1 MKAFQKIQNIL
12 LLVVILVACNSCTE
26 PYALQSSNYQNYLV
40 VEATLTNGLKKQEVK
55 LTRTYRLEEREPTAE
70 QNATVKV
77 FGDDGSVFLF
87 EEENEKYVSVD
98 EFEPLPNVAYRLE
111 IETENGKRYIS
122 TEQTLPSVS
131 NLESIA
137 AIRKTNDL
145 GTDGVEI
152 QANSF
157 DPTNSSKFYRFTF
170 EETYKVIVPY
180 WSANNI
186 RILPDNT
193 IEFYLRDG
201 ETRTCYSNDTSK
213 SIILENTSNSIEDR
227 ILNFPVHFIPQ
238 SDYKIANRYS
248 IIVHQ
253 YIHNATSFEFY
264 KNLKNLSDEGSNL
277 SQVQPGLIPSNL
289 TCVQQPNEIVVGL
302 FDVATVSS
310 ERIFFNY
317 EEIFPDS
324 YPPGFFYECETRS
337 FNSQDFSPLNSND
350 GFVAMKS
357 YINSNQLIYYR
368 NTGAIYELVKPVC
381 GDCTTFSS
389 NVIPPFW
396 QWKNI

>member
-1 MKAFQKIQNIL
+1 MKAIQKIQNIL
-12 LLVVILVACNSCTE
+12 LLVVILVACNACTE

-122 TEQTLPSVS
+122 TEQILPSIS
-131 NLESIA
+131 ELESVV

-180 WSANNI
+180 WSPNKLTFN
-186 RILPDNT
+186 PDNSIT
-193 IEFYLRDG
+193 ISLRDNP
-201 ETRTCYSNDTSK
+201 ETRTCYSNDK
-213 SIILENTSNSIEDR
+213 SRTIILENTINFQEDR

-248 IIVHQ
+248 ILVSQ

-264 KNLKNLSDEGSNL
+264 KILKSISEEGSNL
-277 SQVQPGLIPSNL
+277 SQVQPGLIPSNV
-289 TCVQQPNEIVVGL
+289 TCIEQPNEIVVGL
-302 FDVATVSS
+302 FDIATVSS
-310 ERIFFNY
+310 VRIFFDY
-317 EEIFPDS
+317 EDVFPGELSPEYPYTCEITEFDS
-324 YPPGFFYECETRS
+324 SCFGITCPASGFNALKNAYQTGKLIFYQ
-337 FNSQDFSPLNSND
+337 NNGP
-350 GFVAMKS
+350 
-357 YINSNQLIYYR
+357 YYKM
-368 NTGAIYELVKPVC
+368 VKPVC
-381 GDCTTFSS
+381 GDCNSFSS
-389 NVIPPFW
+389 NIIPSFW
-396 QWKNI
+396 Q